1 MALENKLGI
10 KSSAELAREEER
22 ISKKKAVEL
31 FENGMLENL
40 EAGKFQTLCEIHKYL
55 FDDIYDFAGK
65 IRTVNISKGNFRF
78 APLMYLETAIKN
90 VDKMPQN
97 TFDEIVEKYV
107 EMNIV
112 HPFREGNGRSMRIWL
127 DMMLKK
133 QIGQVVDWSKIEK
146 EDYLMAMERSPIKD
160 IESKYILKEIQK
172 YMKKGVD
179 LKQMAG
185 LYRQVYMKGIDHSY
199 YYEGYVTYKTEE
211 L

>member
-1 MALENKLGI
+1 MALENKFGI
-10 KSSAELAREEER
+10 KNSAELARKEER
-22 ISKKKAVEL
+22 ISKKRAVEL

-97 TFDEIVEKYV
+97 TFDEKYV

-160 IESKYILKEIQK
+160 IEIKYILNAALTDQINDREI
-172 YMKKGVD
+172 
-179 LKQMAG
+179 
-185 LYRQVYMKGIDHSY
+185 YMKGIDHSY

>member
-1 MALENKLGI
+1 MALENKFGI
-10 KSSAELAREEER
+10 KNSAELARKEER
-22 ISKKKAVEL
+22 ISKKRAVEL
-31 FENGMLENL
+31 FENGMLEKL

-65 IRTVNISKGNFRF
+65 IRTVNLSKGNFRF

-160 IESKYILKEIQK
+160 IEIKYILNAALTDQINDREI
-172 YMKKGVD
+172 
-179 LKQMAG
+179 
-185 LYRQVYMKGIDHSY
+185 YMKGIDHSY
-199 YYEGYVTYKTEE
+199 YYEGYYVYKTKE

>member
-22 ISKKKAVEL
+22 ISKKKAVEM
-31 FENGMLENL
+31 FENGMLEKL

-65 IRTVNISKGNFRF
+65 IRTVNLSKGNFRF

-160 IESKYILKEIQK
+160 IEIKYILNAALTDQINDREI
-172 YMKKGVD
+172 
-179 LKQMAG
+179 
-185 LYRQVYMKGIDHSY
+185 YMKGIDHSY

>member
-1 MALENKLGI
+1 MALENKFGI
-10 KSSAELAREEER
+10 KNSAELARKEER

-31 FENGMLENL
+31 FENGMLEKL

-78 APLMYLETAIKN
+78 APLMYLEAAIEN

-160 IESKYILKEIQK
+160 IEIKYILNAALTDQINDRE
-172 YMKKGVD
+172 
-179 LKQMAG
+179 
-185 LYRQVYMKGIDHSY
+185 VYMKGIDHSY

>member
-1 MALENKLGI
+1 MALENKFGI
-10 KSSAELAREEER
+10 KNSAELARKEER
-22 ISKKKAVEL
+22 ISKKRAVEL

-65 IRTVNISKGNFRF
+65 IRTVNLSKGNFRF

-97 TFDEIVEKYV
+97 TFDEIVEKHV

-160 IESKYILKEIQK
+160 IEIKYILNAALTDQINDREI
-172 YMKKGVD
+172 
-179 LKQMAG
+179 
-185 LYRQVYMKGIDHSY
+185 YMKGIDHSY

>member
-1 MALENKLGI
+1 MALENKFGI
-10 KSSAELAREEER
+10 KNSAELARKEER
-22 ISKKKAVEL
+22 ISKKRAVEL

-78 APLMYLETAIKN
+78 APLMYLEAAIEN
-90 VDKMPQN
+90 IDKMSQN
-97 TFDEIVEKYV
+97 TFDDIVEKYV

-160 IESKYILKEIQK
+160 IEIKYILKASLTDQINDRE
-172 YMKKGVD
+172 
-179 LKQMAG
+179 
-185 LYRQVYMKGIDHSY
+185 VYMKGIDHSY

>member
-31 FENGMLENL
+31 FENGMLEKL

-65 IRTVNISKGNFRF
+65 IRTVNLSKGNFRF

-160 IESKYILKEIQK
+160 IEIKYILKAALTDQIN
-172 YMKKGVD
+172 D
-179 LKQMAG
+179 
-185 LYRQVYMKGIDHSY
+185 RDVYMKGIDHSY

>member
-1 MALENKLGI
+1 MALENKFGI
-10 KSSAELAREEER
+10 KNSAELARKEER
-22 ISKKKAVEL
+22 ISKKRAVEL

-160 IESKYILKEIQK
+160 IEIKYILNAALTDQINDRKI
-172 YMKKGVD
+172 
-179 LKQMAG
+179 
-185 LYRQVYMKGIDHSY
+185 YMKGIDHSY

>member
-1 MALENKLGI
+1 MALENKFGI
-10 KSSAELAREEER
+10 KNSAELARKEER

-65 IRTVNISKGNFRF
+65 IRTVNLSKGNFRF

-160 IESKYILKEIQK
+160 IEIKYVLKAALTDQINDRE
-172 YMKKGVD
+172 
-179 LKQMAG
+179 
-185 LYRQVYMKGIDHSY
+185 VYMKGIDHSY